1 MRRISGRVVVL
12 IAAESALIVGA
23 VWLAAYVRFGSWVWE
38 VMADEQ
44 GMRKALLIA
53 AVCQT
58 CLYYADL
65 YDFRRVADRKELLV
79 RIIQALGGAS
89 FVLAA
94 VYFWF
99 PTMMIGRGVFLLSAG
114 FVTVFVAGWRIVF
127 EWLTHHVGP
136 RERLLLVGT
145 GSAAIK
151 LAQELLERRQAFGVE
166 IVGFVDA
173 DQAGSDEHAP
183 LGVGV
188 VGRIEDIPAIVRS
201 RSVDRVVVSLADA
214 RGKLPMD
221 KLLDMKL
228 HGVTFDHL
236 ASVYEEYTGKIALE
250 NLRPS
255 WLIFSSGFHDTK
267 ARRAAKRLID
277 LIAAATG
284 LVLAAPIMLVVAAL
298 VRFTS
303 AGPVLFRQTRVG
315 HHGRVFTLFKFRS
328 MREDA
333 EAATGPVWAQP
344 GDTRVTPVGAFLRM
358 SRLDEIPQLWNVLIG
373 EMSLVG
379 PRPER
384 PEFVDQLTR
393 EIPFYGQRHVVR
405 PGVTGWAQVRY
416 KYGATK
422 EDVLEKLQYE
432 LYYIKNMSIALD
444 LVIMVQTI
452 KTMISGAEHGRQE
465 PVPPRLATGSIAA
478 RIPGQGRS

>member
-1 MRRISGRVVVL
+1 MRRISSRALVL
-12 IAAESALIVGA
+12 IAAETALIVGA
-23 VWLAAYVRFGSWVWE
+23 VWLAAYVRFGLWTWE
-38 VMADEQ
+38 VMEDEH

-65 YDFRRVADRKELLV
+65 YDFKRIPDRKELLV

-89 FVLAA
+89 FLLAA
-94 VYFWF
+94 VYFWT
-99 PTMMIGRGVFLLSAG
+99 PAMMIGRGVFLLSAA
-114 FVTVFVAGWRIVF
+114 FVTVLVAGWRVAF
-127 EWLTHHVGP
+127 EYLTRYMGP

-145 GSAAIK
+145 GAAARK
-151 LAQELLERRQAFGVE
+151 LAEELLERHQALGVD
-166 IVGFVDA
+166 IVGFVD
-173 DQAGSDEHAP
+173 SDPTHASVP
-183 LGVGV
+183 PTDGVRLIG
-188 VGRIEDIPAIVRS
+188 GIDDIPAIINARA
-201 RSVDRVVVSLADA
+201 VDRVVVSLADA

-221 KLLDMKL
+221 KLLEMKL
-228 HGVTFDHL
+228 QGVSFDHL
-236 ASVYEEYTGKIALE
+236 ASVYEEYTGKIAVE

-277 LIAAATG
+277 VMAGVVG
-284 LVLAAPIMLVVAAL
+284 LAIAAPIMVVVAGL

-303 AGPVLFRQTRVG
+303 PGPVLFRQTRVG
-315 HHGRVFTLFKFRS
+315 RGGRLFTLYKFRS

-344 GDTRVTPVGAFLRM
+344 GDTRTTPVGKFLRV
-358 SRLDEIPQLWNVLIG
+358 SRLDELPQLWNVLIG

-384 PEFVDQLTR
+384 PEFVEQLTR

-422 EDVLEKLQYE
+422 EDALEKLQYE
-432 LYYIKNMSIALD
+432 LYYIKNMSLALD
-444 LVIMVQTI
+444 LVIMLKTF
-452 KTMISGAEHGRQE
+452 KTMISGAEHGQRSVE
-465 PVPPRLATGSIAA
+465 PSVRPIPRASV
-478 RIPGQGRS
+478 